1 MSTAPEFAKLLNNP
15 SDGYKVGKTSRKSV
29 EWKCPDCG
37 HTQIRKVHSVTHNGL
52 YCEMCND
59 GFSKPEKFM
68 RSALLQLGLDFQNA
82 KKI

>member
-1 MSTAPEFAKLLNNP
+1 MDIRL
-15 SDGYKVGKTSRKSV
+15 VKTSRKSV